1 MLPPELT
8 RARKREGKLTLS
20 ALSAAERA
28 RAGEVAEMLLSVTN
42 AALGEPREDVEAHW
56 AAVPVAAKERKL
68 LLGLT
73 HLLEGRAEFTS
84 PVSVEPEAVRRA
96 VFGRAAQRRA
106 ELPSGQYLERGSVLQ
121 EIAAE
126 MAVPATELEDAL
138 YADLRSAQRLERCAL
153 PSASALVA
161 EYELVQVQSV
171 LLRAERIEAEVRA
184 ARPDAYRELFR
195 KLKFRQLLHRIE
207 PLEPSGYRLE
217 IDGPMSLFGATTK
230 YGLELALSL
239 PALLSCGSLRLKADL
254 RWGKRREKLRFEQ
267 VYAQPADEP
276 EGAGVRSEVLELLDA
291 LTAAKSDFEARLS
304 EDLIDLTERGG
315 GVLVPDLELRRRGG
329 GEQDRVLVELL
340 GFWSREAVF
349 RRIEAAE
356 RGLAQPVLFV
366 VSSRLRVSE
375 ELLDGVEAA
384 SLYVYKGK
392 VNAHAL
398 LRKVEGLL
406 SHGHTRQAPAARA
419 ARLRSKAPERP

>member
-8 RARKREGKLTLS
+8 RARKREGKLSLS

-28 RAGEVAEMLLSVTN
+28 RAAEVAELLLGVTR
-42 AALGEPREDVEAHW
+42 AAIGEPREDVEARW

-68 LLGLT
+68 LLALT
-73 HLLEGRAEFTS
+73 HLLEGRSEFTS

-96 VFGRAAQRRA
+96 VFSRAAARRA
-106 ELPSGQYLERGSVLQ
+106 ELPPGQYLARASVLD
-121 EIAAE
+121 EVAAE
-126 MAVPATELEDAL
+126 MGVSVSELDEAL
-138 YADLRSAQRLERCAL
+138 YADLRSAQRLERCVT
-153 PSASALVA
+153 PSASALVD

-267 VYAQPADEP
+267 VYAQAADAP
-276 EGAGVRSEVLELLDA
+276 EGAGVRSEVLELLEA
-291 LTAAKSDFEARLS
+291 LGGSGDFEARLS
-304 EDLIDLTERGG
+304 EELIDLTERGG
-315 GVLVPDLELRRRGG
+315 GVLVPDLELRRRGAVQG
-329 GEQDRVLVELL
+329 SDRVLVELL

-356 RGLAQPVLFV
+356 KGLAEPVLFV

-406 SHGHTRQAPAARA
+406 THGHTRQAPAARA
-419 ARLRSKAPERP
+419 PRLRSKAPERP